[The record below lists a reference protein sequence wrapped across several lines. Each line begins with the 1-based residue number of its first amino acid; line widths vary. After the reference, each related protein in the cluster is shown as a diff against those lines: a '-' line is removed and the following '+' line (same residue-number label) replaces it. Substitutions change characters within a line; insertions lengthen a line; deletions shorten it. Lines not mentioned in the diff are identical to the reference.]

1 MILRL
6 PDAHLLISKNEGAKA
21 GRRRITLDEFAPKR
35 FHTGSPQSGR
45 RAALA

>member
-6 PDAHLLISKNEGAKA
+6 PDAHPLISKNEGAKA
-21 GRRRITLDEFAPKR
+21 DRRRMTLDESAPRR